1 MKVLRK
7 FVEIVALFLLLVVIV
22 QSASPSTNA
31 EGEVEGE
38 SRIVKRGLFDC
49 PHDCWGDVCE

>member
-1 MKVLRK
+1 MKVLK
-7 FVEIVALFLLLVVIV
+7 EFVKIAALLLLLVAVV
-22 QSASPSTNA
+22 QSASSSTN
-31 EGEVEGE
+31 EEGE